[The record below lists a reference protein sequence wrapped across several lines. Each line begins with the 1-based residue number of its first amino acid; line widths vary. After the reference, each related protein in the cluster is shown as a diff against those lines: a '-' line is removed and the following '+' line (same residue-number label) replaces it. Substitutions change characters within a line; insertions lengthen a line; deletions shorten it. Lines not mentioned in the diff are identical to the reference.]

1 METSQAGQ
9 ASEMMLTNDTRARE
23 DGNEKVDFLF
33 VRSKMSVMR
42 KALSCMYSD
51 IKRM

>member
-9 ASEMMLTNDTRARE
+9 ASEMMLTDTRARE